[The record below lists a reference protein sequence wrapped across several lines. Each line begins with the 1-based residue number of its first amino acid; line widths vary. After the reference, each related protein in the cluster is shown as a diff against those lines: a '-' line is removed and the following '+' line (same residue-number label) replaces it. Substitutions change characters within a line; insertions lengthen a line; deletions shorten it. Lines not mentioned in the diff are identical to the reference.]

1 MSPPEREEREVRF
14 RDSMPKGYVF
24 VPKGNVY
31 ITKNCRKKTHEAD
44 KTLYVVVDKRNK
56 PIGLRCPANIY
67 SDVMSQNKATAAQRA
82 EAVQKR
88 DAAIEENFEDAIVK
102 LFPKIPKAEIPQII
116 KHSLKKHS
124 RRVGRTS
131 RVALE
136 DRVKLAVRAHIRHV
150 HTEYDQLLKQGAS
163 RPVARE
169 KVWDKLNEVAR
180 KWGGRALKPAA
191 GPPLKEKQA
200 KKSTTAKDS
209 KRKTKVNDA
218 VKKAAIRTVRVT
230 TRRMSRG
237 ASDLPPHSLR
247 TAPPE
252 PVTKAKPAGRVLQT
266 ARHRKLPVDGDII
279 VISDDDDD
287 LEDVD
292 DLLSDADMQDGVFSS
307 DEDESAGDSDGSEWS
322 NWSDLE

>member
-14 RDSMPKGYVF
+14 HDSMPKGYVF

-56 PIGLRCPANIY
+56 PIGLRCPADIY
-67 SDVMSQNKATAAQRA
+67 SAVMSQNKATATQRA

-88 DAAIEENFEDAIVK
+88 DAAMEENFEDAIVK
-102 LFPKIPKAEIPQII
+102 LFPKIPKTEIPQII

-131 RVALE
+131 KVALQ

-150 HTEYDQLLKQGAS
+150 HTDYDQLLKQGVS
-163 RPVARE
+163 RTVARE

-180 KWGGRALKPAA
+180 QWGGRALKPAA
-191 GPPLKEKQA
+191 APPVKEKRA
-200 KKSTTAKDS
+200 RKRTTAKDS
-209 KRKTKVNDA
+209 RRKTKANGA
-218 VKKAAIRTVRVT
+218 VKKAAIYTVRVT
-230 TRRMSRG
+230 TRRMSRE
-237 ASDLPPHSLR
+237 ASELSPRSLR

-252 PVTKAKPAGRVLQT
+252 PVTTAKPDGRVRQT
-266 ARHRKLPVDGDII
+266 ARERKLPADGDII
-279 VISDDDDD
+279 VISDDDE
-287 LEDVD
+287 LE
-292 DLLSDADMQDGVFSS
+292 DADMQDGVFGSA
-307 DEDESAGDSDGSEWS
+307 EDESAGDSDGSEWS

>member
-1 MSPPEREEREVRF
+1 MSPPGREEREVRF
-14 RDSMPKGYVF
+14 HDSMPKGYVF

-67 SDVMSQNKATAAQRA
+67 STVMSQNKATAAQRA

-150 HTEYDQLLKQGAS
+150 HTDYDQLLKQGAS
-163 RPVARE
+163 RSVARE
-169 KVWDKLNEVAR
+169 KVWDKLNEVAK

-191 GPPLKEKQA
+191 GPSLKEKRA
-200 KKSTTAKDS
+200 KKSTTAKES
-209 KRKTKVNDA
+209 KRETKVNDA
-218 VKKAAIRTVRVT
+218 VKKASIHTARVA
-230 TRRMSRG
+230 TRRVSKG
-237 ASDLPPHSLR
+237 ASELSPCPLR
-247 TAPPE
+247 TASPE
-252 PVTKAKPAGRVLQT
+252 LVASAKPAGRVQQT
-266 ARHRKLPVDGDII
+266 ARERKLPTDEDII
-279 VISDDDDD
+279 VISDDDELENIDD
-287 LEDVD
+287 FLDDVD
-292 DLLSDADMQDGVFSS
+292 MHGAVFSS
-307 DEDESAGDSDGSEWS
+307 ASDESAGDSDGSEWS